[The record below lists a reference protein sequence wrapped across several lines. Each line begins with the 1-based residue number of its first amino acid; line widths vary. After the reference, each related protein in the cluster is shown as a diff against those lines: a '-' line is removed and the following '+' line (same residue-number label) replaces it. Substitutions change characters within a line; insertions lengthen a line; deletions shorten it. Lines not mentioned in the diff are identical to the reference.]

1 MISLTNFN
9 RLALRE
15 RIRMDRKIKSL
26 LQEGINLEKE
36 NVIQHFR
43 YLLQYPFH
51 PDTTLILLEI
61 RGDRGIFGAT
71 ITPMNGFG
79 RQLNMDA
86 HGEDPK
92 VGSFGFYAYEKME
105 HVLPPEEFEKL
116 EEDEE
121 LVEEMD
127 DYVKEY
133 LLQFFQEC
141 FVQAGGKKSKLPYY
155 LGYTNGD
162 VYDLL
167 TEKWI
172 DFSVE

>member
-1 MISLTNFN
+1 
-9 RLALRE
+9 
-15 RIRMDRKIKSL
+15 MDRKIKSL

-71 ITPMNGFG
+71 ITPMNGWG
-79 RQLNMDA
+79 KQLNTDA
-86 HGEDPK
+86 NGEDPK
-92 VGSFGFYAYEKME
+92 VGSFGFYAYEKLE
-105 HVLPPEEFEKL
+105 QVLPPEEFEKL

-121 LVEEMD
+121 LVDDMD

-162 VYDLL
+162 VYDLS

>member
-1 MISLTNFN
+1 
-9 RLALRE
+9 
-15 RIRMDRKIKSL
+15 MDRKIKSL

-51 PDTTLILLEI
+51 PDTTFILLEV
-61 RGDRGIFGAT
+61 RGDGGDFGVT
-71 ITPMNGFG
+71 ISPMNGWG
-79 RQLNMDA
+79 TQLFTDA
-86 HGEDPK
+86 NGEELKLEGAPFMF
-92 VGSFGFYAYEKME
+92 SAYEKLE
-105 HVLPPEEFEKL
+105 QELSPEEFEKL

-127 DYVKEY
+127 SYVKDSFVP
-133 LLQFFQEC
+133 FFQEC
-141 FVQAGGKKSKLPYY
+141 FNKAGGKKSKLPYY